1 MNPRPAR
8 LLAITMVLALTT
20 GCANLKGLMSSP
32 GDIAVQQAKRTAETL
47 QAFETRRD
55 FAQFQAAQA
64 RWREGNLAACREA
77 LDDILQRSPQH
88 FEARVLLA
96 ELLLSEEEYDSARRH
111 LELAIAQRPDHAR
124 SQHMMGLLLE
134 ATEQDAEAIVY
145 YQRAAELEPQ
155 NEQYAQS
162 CRTSAGA
169 FEEPLAEG
177 DSPPPPAHPSAIAL
191 ASNRQP
197 EVAGGDGG
205 SKRPLAEAERAFVAG
220 DLPTARLLL
229 TQAIAREPD
238 NPELVV
244 RAAVLALRHEQPD
257 TAVLL
262 LQPAAG
268 RFSDSAAIPCT
279 LATAY
284 YRQGD
289 YGAAQRALQQALS
302 LDNSNALAYLLMGC
316 TLEKLGQSA
325 AAKSQ
330 FEQARRL
337 DPRL

>member
-1 MNPRPAR
+1 
-8 LLAITMVLALTT
+8 
-20 GCANLKGLMSSP
+20 MSSE
-32 GDIAVQQAKRTAETL
+32 GDIAVQQAKRTAEAL
-47 QAFETRRD
+47 QAFESRRD

-77 LDDILQRSPQH
+77 LDGLLARSPQH
-88 FEARVLLA
+88 FDARLLLA
-96 ELLLSEEEYDSARRH
+96 ELLLSEEEYDSARKH
-111 LELAIAQRPDHAR
+111 LEMAIAERPDHAR

-134 ATEQDAEAIVY
+134 ATDEEAEAIVY

-162 CRTSAGA
+162 CRDSAGA
-169 FEEPLAEG
+169 IEEPPAESES
-177 DSPPPPAHPSAIAL
+177 DSRPALPSPIAL
-191 ASNRQP
+191 AAHQQSKVP
-197 EVAGGDGG
+197 DGHG
-205 SKRPLAEAERAFVAG
+205 SGKPALTDAERAFAAG

-229 TQAIAREPD
+229 TKAIEREPD

-244 RAAVLALRHEQPD
+244 RAAVLALRHEQSD
-257 TAVLL
+257 TAVFL
-262 LQPAAG
+262 LQPAVI
-268 RFSDSAAIPCT
+268 RFSDSAALLCT
-279 LATAY
+279 LGTAY

-330 FEQARRL
+330 FEHARRL